1 VGFFANFA
9 QNDYGLAMVP
19 YAMLIIG
26 VLLIELLR
34 HSIIKYKKLGFSLYL
49 MVFFPVLSMFI
60 YVYDK
65 GDTYLIVS
73 SGVLMLGFLYN
84 LLVVPTVIYFKEK
97 NTKVDKVNF
106 INYFELIFL
115 CLIPIAIYLK
125 SNHLIGGGI
134 LMGTSMLILIPYFF
148 NIIKKLKEFL
158 QHKSSLFLFHILVY
172 LYISL
177 SLLGTV
183 FKMQHWPGSNLLTII
198 TLSVLCITILMYI
211 YQKLLK
217 KEELNLFQ
225 SLQPISKIVFVT
237 FCVTGIWLAL
247 KFADL
252 APGVYSDELPSA
264 MQTLKANANDVT
276 IEGKE
281 YQRRYNIYKQNL
293 DKFVYERNKEYTK

>member
-1 VGFFANFA
+1 
-9 QNDYGLAMVP
+9 
-19 YAMLIIG
+19 
-26 VLLIELLR
+26 
-34 HSIIKYKKLGFSLYL
+34 
-49 MVFFPVLSMFI
+49 
-60 YVYDK
+60 
-65 GDTYLIVS
+65 
-73 SGVLMLGFLYN
+73 MLGFLYN
-84 LLVVPTVIYFKEK
+84 LLVVPTIIYFKEK
-97 NTKVDKVNF
+97 NTKIDKVNF